1 MDIKLTKTKYYNR
14 HITRYA
20 WRYKRTKGQTVT
32 YMCGAGT
39 AYPSVAPGL
48 QRPTCVEQELLT
60 LPLHLSSP
68 PAFCGVL
75 VTQSLFF
82 CVVFCRSSLVL
93 FLLTIGLSALLQC
106 TDSWLPILVSSNF
119 SWFNACF
126 LLLYNIIL
134 CNIQLYTTIY
144 EGHYSWN
151 VKYFVHFEEGVGIL

>member
-60 LPLHLSSP
+60 FRGTWVTTTYMCVVGTAYPSVAPELQRPTCVEQELPTLPWHLSAP
-68 PAFCGVL
+68 PDLHMCSRNCLPFHGTWVTATYMCGAGTAYPSVAPEFTPGFLWGSCYSVINFLCCVL
-75 VTQSLFF
+75 
-82 CVVFCRSSLVL
+82 
-93 FLLTIGLSALLQC
+93 
-106 TDSWLPILVSSNF
+106 
-119 SWFNACF
+119 
-126 LLLYNIIL
+126 
-134 CNIQLYTTIY
+134 
-144 EGHYSWN
+144 
-151 VKYFVHFEEGVGIL
+151 